1 MPKDLREKILELAIK
16 VIDEQGEQ
24 GIRTNALAFEAGTT
38 PPTLYH
44 YFVSR
49 EGLIEE
55 AQVERFVRSISID
68 IDLLITQLKKAKTKK
83 DLLKGISDLF
93 ERRDTAQR
101 ATLRWRRMNAVGA
114 TFARPSL
121 AERIAEAH
129 NELVSRAAIAL
140 SPFQRQGIIRQ
151 DIDLRAVVAW
161 YNGAVLGKTLSSLPG
176 SDIDNEQWERT
187 MNEATLHVLFGCG

>member
-1 MPKDLREKILELAIK
+1 MASDLREKILELAIA

-24 GIRTNALAFEAGTT
+24 GIRTNALAIEAGTT

-44 YFVSR
+44 YFLSR

-68 IDLLITQLKKAKTKK
+68 IDILVNQLKKAKTKE
-83 DLLKGISDLF
+83 DLLKGIGELF
-93 ERRDTAQR
+93 ARRDSAER
-101 ATLRWRRMNAVGA
+101 KTLRWRRMNAVGA

-121 AERIAEAH
+121 AKRIAEAH
-129 NELVSRAAIAL
+129 NELVTRAAIAL

-161 YNGAVLGKTLSSLPG
+161 YNGAVLGKTLSSLQG
-176 SDIDNEQWERT
+176 SDIDETQWERT
-187 MNEATLHVLFGCG
+187 MNEAVLHVLFGCD

>member
-68 IDLLITQLKKAKTKK
+68 IDILVTQLKRAKTKE
-83 DLLKGISDLF
+83 DLLKGIGELF
-93 ERRDTAQR
+93 ARRDTAER
-101 ATLRWRRMNAVGA
+101 SILRWRRLNATGA
-114 TFARPSL
+114 TFARPAL
-121 AERIAEAH
+121 AKRIAEAH
-129 NELVSRAAIAL
+129 NELITRAALAL
-140 SPFQRQGIIRQ
+140 TPFQRQGIIRQ

-161 YNGAVLGKTLSSLPG
+161 YNGAVMSKALISLPG
-176 SDIDNEQWERT
+176 SDIDEEQWERT
-187 MNEATLHVLFGCG
+187 MNEATLHVLFGRD